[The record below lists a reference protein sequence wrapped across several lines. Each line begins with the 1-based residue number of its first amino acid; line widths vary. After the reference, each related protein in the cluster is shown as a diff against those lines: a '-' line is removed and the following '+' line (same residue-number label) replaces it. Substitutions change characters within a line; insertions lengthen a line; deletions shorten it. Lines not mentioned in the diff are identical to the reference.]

1 MNIYERID
9 GSKYRNIWVVGD
21 LHGCYTNLMNK
32 LDTIGFDNKKDLLIS
47 VGDLVD
53 RGAENVECLELITFP
68 WFRAVRGNHEQM
80 MIDGLSE
87 RGNVNHWLLNGG
99 GWFFNLDYDKEILAK
114 ALAHKAEELPL
125 IIELVSKGKK
135 YVICHADYPCD
146 EYEFGKPVDHQQVIW
161 NRERISNSQDGIVKE
176 IKGADTFI
184 FGHTPAVKPLKF
196 ANQMYID
203 TGAVFCGNLTLIQVQ
218 GEGAWAYPTTSQP
231 DMVRQV
237 GSGKNFPGDAMKRG
251 YVTVNLGSDFDAST
265 IKKGDPVYVV
275 VSTDESI
282 KVPLGGFMSTS
293 VSGKNVALTNAE
305 FTGAGDADG
314 NAEISWKI

>member
-1 MNIYERID
+1 
-9 GSKYRNIWVVGD
+9 
-21 LHGCYTNLMNK
+21 
-32 LDTIGFDNKKDLLIS
+32 
-47 VGDLVD
+47 
-53 RGAENVECLELITFP
+53 
-68 WFRAVRGNHEQM
+68 M

-114 ALAHKAEELPL
+114 ALAHKADELPL
-125 IIELVSKGKK
+125 IIELVSEGKK

-218 GEGAWAYPTTSQP
+218 GEGAWA
-231 DMVRQV
+231 
-237 GSGKNFPGDAMKRG
+237 
-251 YVTVNLGSDFDAST
+251 
-265 IKKGDPVYVV
+265 
-275 VSTDESI
+275 
-282 KVPLGGFMSTS
+282 
-293 VSGKNVALTNAE
+293 
-305 FTGAGDADG
+305 
-314 NAEISWKI
+314 